1 MRQTV
6 RKLKNPR
13 TLGALILG
21 AIAFAALLSFAD
33 VRKVAVAFSY
43 FPPLFIPLL
52 FGLVVGREA
61 VRMVEWRFLL
71 GPLQLRPKWC
81 HTAEAIV
88 SGDFAQILP
97 GGIFFQNYVLK
108 ETEAEDISTTLGAT
122 MVMQF
127 AEAVVA
133 LLVLAVVAVPG
144 WWWLRWAA
152 VAVMAGFGL
161 FLALLTRPAV
171 LSWLKE
177 RGTHSK
183 LSGWIAGQLEGF
195 LASIELL
202 LTPWIIV
209 RALALTAASMA
220 FTIAGLYVITRAYT
234 PPDLAW
240 LQVAV
245 IYCFVLAVI
254 VLNPLPSD
262 WGVSEAL
269 GVAMFTSFRVD
280 PATGLT
286 MMLLLRFS
294 ILIGTLL
301 LTVMLGLLFSGDAAR
316 IAGWRR
322 HSARLNSQDQPRPA
336 RRSI

>member
-1 MRQTV
+1 V
-6 RKLKNPR
+6 RPTLRRLKNPR
-13 TLGALILG
+13 TLGALIVG

-33 VRKVAVAFSY
+33 ARKVAVAFSQ
-43 FPPLFIPLL
+43 FPSLFIPLL

-71 GPLQLRPKWC
+71 GPHLRPKWR

-108 ETEAEDISTTLGAT
+108 ETEADDISTTLGAT

-127 AEAVVA
+127 AEALVA
-133 LLVLAVVAVPG
+133 LLVLAVVSVPG

-152 VAVMAGFGL
+152 VAVMAGFGV
-161 FLALLTRPAV
+161 FLGSITRPAV
-171 LSWLKE
+171 LNWLKE
-177 RGTHSK
+177 RGTRSK
-183 LSGWIAGQLEGF
+183 LSGWIATHVEGLLE
-195 LASIELL
+195 SIELL

-220 FTIAGLYVITRAYT
+220 FTIAGLYVITRAYS
-234 PPDLAW
+234 PPEIEW

-254 VLNPLPSD
+254 VLNPLPAD

-269 GVAMFTSFRVD
+269 GVVMFTSFRVD

-301 LTVMLGLLFSGDAAR
+301 LSVMLGLLFSGDAAR

-322 HSARLNSQDQPRPA
+322 YSVPLNSHDQPRPE
-336 RRSI
+336 RSGV